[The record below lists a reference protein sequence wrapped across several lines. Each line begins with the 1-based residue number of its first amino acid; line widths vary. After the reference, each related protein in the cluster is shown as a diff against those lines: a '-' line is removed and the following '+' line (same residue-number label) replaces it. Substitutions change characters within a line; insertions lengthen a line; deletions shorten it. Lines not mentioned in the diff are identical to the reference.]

1 MAIKTALEYPWID
14 MNNLKLVK
22 ATLIAPL
29 VTPVM
34 YFVGIYLFGNPSP
47 DGLKD
52 TFTVFMFIAAFSLPV
67 SYAGTI
73 IIGLPV
79 LKLLQRKNRL
89 TAVNLAIAGFVTG
102 GFLFIDIVLL
112 FFGFDH
118 DFLTKQTT
126 ALYFLAGGVMGV
138 GVALAFS
145 QVSGITSYLN
155 RNLRY

>member
-1 MAIKTALEYPWID
+1 MPIKTALEDPWIKMD
-14 MNNLKLVK
+14 NLKLVK

-29 VTPVM
+29 VTPVI
-34 YFVGIYLFGNPSP
+34 YFTGIYLFGSPSP

-52 TFTVFMFIAAFSLPV
+52 AFTVFMFIAAMSLPV

-79 LKLLQRKNRL
+79 LKLLQSKNRL

-102 GFLFIDIVLL
+102 GFLFVDIVLY

-118 DFLTKQTT
+118 DFLTKQKT
-126 ALYFLAGGVMGV
+126 ALYFLSGGVMGV
-138 GVALAFS
+138 GVALTFS
-145 QVSGITSYLN
+145 QVSGITNSFN
-155 RNLRY
+155 RGIG